1 MEIDVGRLL
10 RLRAMT
16 QSAAESVEADGNGAA
31 ALTQGYGRL
40 RRMVRDTV
48 EGSGASLDEF
58 DEAFPDLPVV
68 EHTGHEDIRE
78 VAMRET
84 IYAPQAREARALL
97 GQLAGWIT
105 GILEEQE
112 YRRRLEQAD

>member
-84 IYAPQAREARALL
+84 TPGERGASAVRA
-97 GQLAGWIT
+97 AG
-105 GILEEQE
+105 GLDHGHPGP
-112 YRRRLEQAD
+112 AGV